1 MGKNQT
7 ADPGKDFKTG
17 QRGARWHGRR
27 HRQSRPSAICRT
39 ILTKIWEARDIEG
52 IKPFIHAMQIQPEN
66 APEVFFVWKAVCY
79 YQVRYNDMLN
89 SLKALFQWVGHNKLC
104 SPMNHLS
111 LMPEEKRKFEAK
123 RDGLRQ
129 KMREGYITANKV
141 IAEYEDSYKKFVEE
155 DKPNLFMSFLDN
167 SEDSC
172 LSLASHVSVAT
183 HSLNLWRWYVKQYG
197 KVMRSEQF
205 FKLFEGLTM
214 LYGVEE
220 EVETMAWVS

>member
-1 MGKNQT
+1 
-7 ADPGKDFKTG
+7 
-17 QRGARWHGRR
+17 
-27 HRQSRPSAICRT
+27 
-39 ILTKIWEARDIEG
+39 
-52 IKPFIHAMQIQPEN
+52 
-66 APEVFFVWKAVCY
+66 
-79 YQVRYNDMLN
+79 
-89 SLKALFQWVGHNKLC
+89 
-104 SPMNHLS
+104 MNHLS

-129 KMREGYITANKV
+129 KMREGYITANKI
-141 IAEYEDSYKKFVEE
+141 IAEYEDSYNKFVEE

-205 FKLFEGLTM
+205 FELFEGLTM